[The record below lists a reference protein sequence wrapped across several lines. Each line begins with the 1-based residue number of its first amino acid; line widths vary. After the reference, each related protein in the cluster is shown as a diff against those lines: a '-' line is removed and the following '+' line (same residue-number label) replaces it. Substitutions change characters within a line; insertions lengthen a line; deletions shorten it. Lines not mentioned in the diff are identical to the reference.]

1 MLTLYV
7 VSHTHWDREWY
18 HPAGR
23 FRQRLAAL
31 VDELLDEPPAHG
43 AGFLLDGQT
52 VVIDDYLAVHPE
64 RAADLA
70 GQLRGGT
77 LEAGPWF
84 VLADELLPGAEA
96 LVRNLLMGRR
106 TLQAMRV
113 EAPPVLYCPDSFGH
127 PAALPTLARGFGFEA
142 VVVWRGFGGRR
153 WPAGDACWWRA
164 PSGDRVLLYHL
175 PPSGYELGADLPAD
189 PAAAA
194 ARWRGMRDQLVPR
207 ARLPVALLPN
217 GADHH
222 ARQRELGAAVAALAK
237 AAEPVR
243 VRPGSL
249 RAFVVEALAGA
260 SRVELPEVAGELRD
274 SYGYTWTL
282 QGTFGTRAAQKR
294 RNARAERLLV
304 REAEPWAALAARR
317 SGRSGRALL
326 NAAWRP
332 LLLAHPHD
340 TLCGCSIDV
349 VARAF
354 EARMDEAEAEGRGVR
369 DDALATLLGHD
380 AERARVE
387 RARWHAHL
395 VLRNPAA
402 RPRAGVAVVR
412 LSRFVADVPV
422 GPGSAPDVAADAGA
436 PTPTGRQEWPRLD
449 GVGTVQVLDRRLE
462 HERTESPRAY
472 PDDDLVEAVD
482 AAVWVPELPGFGMR
496 AVPLAWGSRRRERP
510 ERPVRIEGR
519 SMSNGRLRVVVGAD
533 GSVGLTDERNGQAI
547 ADLVDIEDQDDAG
560 DLYTPSLRGPVRSAH
575 FAGARVI
582 HRGPLRGTIETRWK
596 LRVRRGRSVA
606 VRVAL
611 SLDAGARALR
621 IAVSGQNGADD
632 HRLRLRIR
640 TGVVSPQ
647 VHADAAFGAVE
658 RQPLTIS
665 PEDSAMEAV
674 LPTAPLHRYVT
685 LSDSKR
691 GVTVISDGLA
701 EYESGA
707 DGALS
712 ITLVRAVGEL
722 SRNDLPERPGHAGWP
737 ASTPGAQCHGAFA
750 AEFAVLMHGPWGD
763 ATAALVER
771 TAEDVLVPVTGDTLR
786 SMIAAPPESPR
797 LELEGEGDGL
807 VFSAAKESED
817 GAWMVLRCVNR
828 FDRAV
833 RGRWFLPGI
842 REARMSRLDE
852 TPGDAVPVAGDR
864 VAFEAPPRG
873 VVTVLVR

>member
-18 HPAGR
+18 HIAGR

-31 VDELLDEPPAHG
+31 VDDLLDDPPADG
-43 AGFLLDGQT
+43 AAFLLDGQT
-52 VVIDDYLAVHPE
+52 VVINDYLAVRPE
-64 RAADLA
+64 RALQLTM
-70 GQLRGGT
+70 QLRAGT

-84 VLADELLPGAEA
+84 VLADELIPGAEA

-106 TLQAMRV
+106 TLQAMRI

-127 PAALPTLARGFGFEA
+127 PAALPTLARGFGFDA

-164 PSGDRVLLYHL
+164 PSGDRLLLYHL
-175 PPSGYELGADLPAD
+175 PPSGYELGADLPSD
-189 PAAAA
+189 STAAA
-194 ARWRGMRDQLVPR
+194 ARWREMRDQLVPR

-222 ARQRELGAAVAALAK
+222 ARQRELGPALAALGT
-237 AAEPVR
+237 AAGPVQ
-243 VRPGSL
+243 VRQGSL
-249 RAFVVEALAGA
+249 RDFVAEALAGA
-260 SRVELPEVAGELRD
+260 VHAELPEVAGELRD

-294 RNARAERLLV
+294 RNACAERLLV
-304 REAEPWAALAARR
+304 REAEPWAALAARGTGPSR
-317 SGRSGRALL
+317 RGLL
-326 NAAWRP
+326 QAVWRT

-354 EARMDEAEAEGRGVR
+354 DGRMDEVEAEGRGVR

-387 RARWHAHL
+387 RERWQPRL

-402 RPRAGVAVVR
+402 RPRGGVAVVR
-412 LSRFVADVPV
+412 LSRFVVDVPV
-422 GPGSAPDVAADAGA
+422 GPGSAPEVAADAGA
-436 PTPTGRQEWPRLD
+436 PRDPARLDWPRLD
-449 GVGTVQVLDRRLE
+449 GVGLVQVLSRRLE

-472 PDDDLVEAVD
+472 PDDDLVESVE
-482 AAVWVPELPGFGMR
+482 AAVWVPELPGFGLR
-496 AVPLAWGSRRRERP
+496 AVPLAWGSRRRGVSEA
-510 ERPVRIEGR
+510 PVHVEGR
-519 SMSNGRLRVVVGAD
+519 SMSNGRLRVVVGSD
-533 GSVGLTDERNGQAI
+533 GSVGLTDELNGHAI
-547 ADLVDIEDQDDAG
+547 SHVVDIADQDDAG
-560 DLYTPSLRGPVRSAH
+560 DLYTPSLRGPVRSAR
-575 FAGARVI
+575 FSGARAI
-582 HRGPLRGTIETRWK
+582 HRGPVRGTIETRWK
-596 LRVRRGRSVA
+596 VRVRRGQSVT

-621 IAVSGQNGADD
+621 IAVSGENMADD

-640 TGVVSPQ
+640 TGVASPQ

-658 RQPLTIS
+658 RRPLTIS

-691 GVTVISDGLA
+691 GLTVISDGLA
-701 EYESGA
+701 EYEANA
-707 DGALS
+707 DGGLS

-737 ASTPGAQCHGAFA
+737 ASTPEAQCRGPFA
-750 AEFAVLMHGPWGD
+750 AEFAVLVHGPWGD
-763 ATAALVER
+763 ETSELVER
-771 TAEDVLVPVTGDTLR
+771 TAEDVLEPVTGDTLR

-797 LELEGEGDGL
+797 LELEGSGL
-807 VFSAAKESED
+807 VCSAVKESED
-817 GAWMVLRCVNR
+817 GEWTVLRCVNR

-833 RGRWFLPGI
+833 GGRWILTGI

-852 TPGDAVPVAGDR
+852 TPGDALPVAGDR
-864 VAFEAPPRG
+864 VEFEAPPRG